1 MYKWFLEK
9 ANHKFTCPH
18 CGNEKRFKR
27 YVYEHNGEYID
38 DSVGMCDRINSCG
51 YHYTPK
57 QFFEDRGID
66 ANSKILKGYN
76 NLKNNKYNQVKQN
89 QEAKIYTIDKK
100 WITDSLSNETS
111 FVKFLETKFTKEQI
125 NEIQRLYFLGEVD
138 NCDGKEKDVIF
149 WQVDTLLRVRAG
161 KIMKY
166 DKITGKRLHSQEA
179 INWVHKVPIVKDELP
194 EDWEM
199 TQCLFGEHL
208 LAIYPQK
215 PICLVESEKAAI
227 ITSVYFPQYSWL
239 ATGGASQFTKERCQS
254 LKEKTIEL
262 FPDLGMFDTWKIKA
276 SEIEKELNCKFHL
289 NTFLEENATPEQ
301 REQGLDIADILLDEN
316 IEINK
321 LIIK

>member
-9 ANHKFTCPH
+9 ANNKFTCPH
-18 CGNEKRFKR
+18 CGAEKRFKR
-27 YVYEHNGEYID
+27 YVYEHNGQYID
-38 DSVGMCDRINSCG
+38 ESVGMCDRINNCG

-89 QEAKIYTIDKK
+89 QEIKIFILDKK
-100 WITDSLSNETS
+100 WITESLSNETS

-149 WQVDTLLRVRAG
+149 WQVDILKRVRAG

-179 INWVHKVPIVKDELP
+179 INWVHKVKVVKEELP
-194 EDWEM
+194 EDWKM

-227 ITSVYFPQYSWL
+227 IASVYFSEYNWL
-239 ATGGASQFTKERCQS
+239 STGGASQFTKERCQS
-254 LKEKTIEL
+254 LKGKTIEL

-276 SEIEKELNCKFHL
+276 TEIEKELNCKFHL
-289 NTFLEENATPEQ
+289 NTFLEESATPEQ
-301 REQGLDIADILLDEN
+301 REQGLDIADILLDN
-316 IEINK
+316 KIEINE
-321 LIIK
+321 LITM